1 MRVSLKYDLR
11 HLAYRNKDGSY
22 GTQAERLK
30 TLAKMADDLK
40 GLGFVNMTAD
50 SLKPKHVE
58 ALVKAWQ
65 GQGLAIGTVKNRMA
79 VLRWWAE
86 KIGKPNVV
94 AGDNSFYGIAEREYV
109 TNETKAIELPDAGL
123 ARVTDPWTKL
133 ALRLQAAFGLRREE
147 AIKFR
152 PKIAAERI
160 AIGESI
166 SLQASWCKGGRAR
179 QVPIRNGEQVALLQE
194 VASFCKGGSLIPSNK
209 LYVDQLNT
217 FKHQTAKAGLSKTH
231 GLRHQYAQRR
241 YLEETGRPCPA
252 AGGPGSRQ
260 LDKVEKAKDHEA
272 RLVISRELGHER
284 EQITAV
290 YLGR

>member
-40 GLGFVNMTAD
+40 ALGFQNMTAD

-58 ALVKAWQ
+58 ALVKQWH
-65 GQGLAIGTVKNRMA
+65 GQRLAVGTIKNRMSA
-79 VLRWWAE
+79 LRWWAE
-86 KIGKPNVV
+86 KVGKPNVV
-94 AGDNSFYGIAEREYV
+94 AGDNAFYGIAERQYV
-109 TNETKAIELPDAGL
+109 TNETKAIELPSDGL
-123 ARVTDPWTKL
+123 DKVTDPWTRYT
-133 ALRLQAAFGLRREE
+133 LRLQAAFGLRREE

-152 PKIAAERI
+152 PKVAVEVIEVGQ
-160 AIGESI
+160 AIK
-166 SLQASWCKGGRAR
+166 LKASWCKGGRAR
-179 QVPIRNGEQVALLQE
+179 DVPIRTAEQVALLQE
-194 VASFCKGGSLIPSNK
+194 VAAFCKGGSLIPSNK

-217 FKHQTAKAGLSKTH
+217 FKHQTAKAGLSKSH

-241 YLEETGRPCPA
+241 YMEETGFPCPA
-252 AGGPGSRQ
+252 LGGPTSKQ
-260 LDKVEKAKDHEA
+260 LGPDDKARDHDA
-272 RLVISRELGHER
+272 RLKISRELGHER